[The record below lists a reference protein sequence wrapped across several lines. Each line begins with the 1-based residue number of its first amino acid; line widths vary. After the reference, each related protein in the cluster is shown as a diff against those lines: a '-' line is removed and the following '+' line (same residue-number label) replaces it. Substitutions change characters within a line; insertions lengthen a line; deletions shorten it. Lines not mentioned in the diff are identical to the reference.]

1 MLRIL
6 HSLPRTHKLLLLPVA
21 TMVTVLGTQKLLTL
35 YQDYQT
41 PHSPSESV
49 YFPLSEN
56 TPSRLPSLYEERAP
70 VANAIDKASRAIS
83 LTRHTQSSNDSS
95 SIEMLD
101 LGVINLDVI
110 NSADATADDKATQ
123 TVATNASETNDPA
136 TDSVATSNLT
146 SESLAKSESQTAPE
160 ESQRNIEPVL
170 NDAAL
175 HIAIVVGTIGQGM
188 LDSVNDPSE
197 HLANLAADNDD
208 EITSEDLVADATSYE
223 DYDIELMDTGSY
235 LDFELAVE
243 KPYVPEWQTYVINPG
258 EVFTVVAQE
267 KLSMG
272 YSEVL
277 ALLDDLPDKRIVE
290 QWRAGQ
296 SFEYKLDE
304 QGQLLTLKMMQ
315 NRRDG
320 ILVERGEEHLDVTV
334 IERQGEPVQRL
345 YAGTLSGSFARS
357 AQSTGLGSNLVT
369 EVTQLLEKK
378 YDFRNDS
385 RRGDSFQVLVES
397 DMIDGYAFDS
407 RVLAIRYEGERMD
420 LTLVRNQS
428 DDKFYT
434 AAGGSLD
441 PSFSRYPFEGSYR
454 LSSHFNPRRRHPV
467 TGRVSPHN
475 GTDFAMPIG
484 SSIVAPASG
493 RVERVDYH
501 SAAGRY
507 IVITHDNGYRT
518 RYLHLSR
525 ALVNTGDNVEM
536 GDQIALS
543 GNTGRSTGPHLHY
556 EVHVN
561 NAPVNA
567 MKVDLPENTSL
578 DGNALVAFQRQAAPV
593 LAALDS
599 GETGNISVAS
609 YSSSEDDEEDE

>member
-35 YQDYQT
+35 YQGYQT

-56 TPSRLPSLYEERAP
+56 TPPRLPSLYEERAT

-83 LTRHTQSSNDSS
+83 LTRHTQSSNAPSS
-95 SIEMLD
+95 AEMLD
-101 LGVINLDVI
+101 LGVIDI
-110 NSADATADDKATQ
+110 DIIDSANATTGDEAAQ
-123 TVATNASETNDPA
+123 TAATNATETDVLAAN
-136 TDSVATSNLT
+136 SVAISNPEAET
-146 SESLAKSESQTAPE
+146 QTAQ
-160 ESQRNIEPVL
+160 ESQRTIEPVL
-170 NDAAL
+170 DDAAL

-188 LDSVNDPSE
+188 LESAGEVLKHD
-197 HLANLAADNDD
+197 NLAADNDD
-208 EITSEDLVADATSYE
+208 RITAEDLVADATSYE
-223 DYDIELMDTGSY
+223 DYDIELMDTRSY

-243 KPYVPEWQTYVINPG
+243 EPYVPEWQTHVIKPG

-267 KLSMG
+267 ELSMG
-272 YSEVL
+272 YSEAL
-277 ALLDDLPDKRIVE
+277 ELLDALPDKRLLD

-304 QGQLLTLKMMQ
+304 QGKLLTLKMMK

-320 ILVERGEEHLDVTV
+320 VLIERGEEELDVTV

-357 AQSTGLGSNLVT
+357 AQSTGLASNIVT

-378 YDFRNDS
+378 YDFRSDS

-407 RVLAIRYEGERMD
+407 RVLAIRYEGEHMD

-454 LSSHFNPRRRHPV
+454 LSSHFNPHRRHPV

-484 SSIVAPASG
+484 SSIIAPASG

-525 ALVNTGDNVEM
+525 ALVNTGDHVEM

-567 MKVDLPENTSL
+567 MKVNLPENTSL
-578 DGNALVAFQRQAAPV
+578 DGNALIAFQRQAAPV

-609 YSSSEDDEEDE
+609 YSSEDEDKDE